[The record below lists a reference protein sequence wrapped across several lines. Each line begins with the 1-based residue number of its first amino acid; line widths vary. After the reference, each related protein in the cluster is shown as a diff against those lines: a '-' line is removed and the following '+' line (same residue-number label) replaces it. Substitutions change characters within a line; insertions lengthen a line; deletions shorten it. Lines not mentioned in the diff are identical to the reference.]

1 MAEIKFIDKNGTF
14 QMENADLCNNLYFP
28 LASEYG
34 LKSCVTPTLSGD
46 SKTDQNHFLFE
57 PMSIENLNNNRLT
70 RNFWCI
76 IDGEKVWSA
85 SGNSALQNTERFT
98 GSKESCTVTAG
109 FMWHKIARENDS
121 LGIRSEITSFVPYDL
136 NAEIHTVKLT
146 NTGSEGK
153 DITFIPALPIY
164 GRSADN
170 IRDHRHVTS
179 LLGRAYVTESGIIN
193 KPTLSFDE
201 RGHQLC
207 DSIYFVEGYDE
218 NLEKPRE
225 FYPVLDDFLGN
236 GTPDWP
242 EALFNPSLRDTIK
255 AEIVN
260 GDEAA
265 ASGGKASID
274 GQEILG
280 AFSFK
285 PFTLQP
291 GESKTFVV
299 YAGISKND
307 SERESIAREIAT
319 PDKVNESFEKTRNY
333 WLSKVNIRIATGDAD
348 FDNYMRW
355 VAFQPEL
362 RRVFGCSFLPHHDY
376 GKGGRGWRDLWQ
388 DCLALLLMDPS
399 GVRQMLLG
407 NYCGVRIDGAN
418 ATIIGNKTGEF
429 KADRNSITRV
439 WMDHGVW
446 PFITTR
452 LYIDQTGDIGILDE
466 HCKYFSD
473 KQIFRGTRTAQFDQE
488 DNWLR
493 NENGQLY
500 EGTVLEHILVQNLT
514 AFWEVG
520 EHNICRLR
528 DADWNDALDMA
539 GDRGES
545 VAFANAYAG
554 NLIGIADLL
563 ESEKIKDTGISISED
578 MLVLLKDD
586 VSLYDDIEKKG
597 EILNEYLEK
606 VSDSFHGGKVVVEA
620 ADLAKSLRN
629 KGLWIM
635 EHIRKYEWISD
646 SADDGWFN
654 SYYDNNGRALDL
666 TIPGVRNMMLTGQV
680 FSIMN
685 GTADEAQI
693 RKICDSADRLL
704 YDEKSGGYRLNT
716 DFGEIKT
723 DMGRMFGFAYGEK
736 ENGAVF
742 SHMAVMY
749 ANALYKRGFA
759 KEGYKALNSLYNS
772 SKDFDLSQ
780 IYPGIPE
787 YFGRGGKGLYS
798 YLTGAA
804 SWYLMTVTMN
814 MFGVGGEYGD
824 LTIKPSLLKEQF
836 GENNKCSIELEYAF
850 RSFKIDIYNPEE
862 LEFGSYSI
870 GKSILD
876 GKEIETGADTEE
888 GIRDKVRIS
897 KTCIDQLDSCI
908 RHVIEIH
915 LSNK

>member
-1 MAEIKFIDKNGTF
+1 MATIKFIDNNATF
-14 QMENADLCNNLYFP
+14 EIENADLYNNHYFP
-28 LASEYG
+28 LAGEYG
-34 LKSCVTPTLSGD
+34 LKSCITPTLSGD

-70 RNFWCI
+70 RNFWCV
-76 IDGEKVWSA
+76 IDDADIWSA
-85 SGNSALQNTERFT
+85 NGNSALQNTGRFCDD
-98 GSKESCTVTAG
+98 KENCTVTAG
-109 FMWHKIARENDS
+109 FMWHKVSRKSNK
-121 LGIRSEITSFVPYDL
+121 LKIRSDITSFVPYDK
-136 NAEIHTVKLT
+136 NVEIHMVTLT
-146 NTGSEGK
+146 NTGDDKRS
-153 DITFIPALPIY
+153 ITFIPALPIY

-179 LLGRAYVTESGIIN
+179 LLGRATVTGKGVIDR
-193 KPTLSFDE
+193 PTLSFDE
-201 RGHQLC
+201 RGHHLA
-207 DSIYFVEGYDE
+207 DAVYFVEGYDE
-218 NLEKPRE
+218 DGEAPQA
-225 FYPVLDDFLGN
+225 FYPVLDDFIGK

-242 EALFNPSLRDTIK
+242 EAVVRYSEAK
-255 AEIVN
+255 AVKEI
-260 GDEAA
+260 GTR
-265 ASGGKASID
+265 ID

-285 PFTLQP
+285 SFTLEP
-291 GESKTFVV
+291 ESSRTFII
-299 YAGISKND
+299 YAGIARNDDEYARVTCEIDSKAK
-307 SERESIAREIAT
+307 IVEI
-319 PDKVNESFEKTRNY
+319 FEKTKDY
-333 WLSKVNIRIATGDAD
+333 WISKVNIRITTGDPT

-362 RRVFGCSFLPHHDY
+362 RRIYGCSFLPHHDY

-407 NYCGVRIDGAN
+407 NYCGVRMDGTN

-446 PFITTR
+446 PFITTK
-452 LYIDQTGDIGILDE
+452 LYIDQTGDMEILSQE
-466 HCKYFSD
+466 CRYFAD
-473 KQIFRGTRTAQFDQE
+473 KQIFRGKKVSEKFSQE
-488 DNWLR
+488 DNWQR
-493 NENGQLY
+493 EQNDKIY
-500 EGTVLEHILVQNLT
+500 TGTVLEHILLQNLT

-520 EHNICRLR
+520 EHNIISLR
-528 DADWNDALDMA
+528 DSDWNDALDMA

-554 NLIGIADLL
+554 NLIGLADILDSDRMKNTRVL
-563 ESEKIKDTGISISED
+563 ICEEMS
-578 MLVLLKDD
+578 VLLTDD
-586 VSLYDDIEKKG
+586 TDIYDDIEQKNAL
-597 EILNEYLEK
+597 LNEFLGK
-606 VSDSFHGGKVVVEA
+606 VSGTLSGNKVCVDSHK
-620 ADLAKSLRN
+620 LAESLRN
-629 KGLWIM
+629 KGLWIIK
-635 EHIRKYEWISD
+635 HIRENEWID
-646 SADDGWFN
+646 AGDGKGWFN

-666 TIPGVRNMMLTGQV
+666 TIEGSINMMLTGQV

-685 GTADEAQI
+685 NTADEEQI
-693 RKICDSADRLL
+693 RTICKSADEYLF
-704 YDEKSGGYRLNT
+704 DSSCGGYRLNT

-742 SHMAVMY
+742 SHMAVMF

-759 KEGYKALNSLYNS
+759 RNGFKALRAL
-772 SKDFDLSQ
+772 FDLSADHEVSE

-814 MFGVGGEYGD
+814 MFGVHGEYGD
-824 LTIKPSLLKEQF
+824 LIIEPALLQSQF
-836 GENNKCSIELEYAF
+836 DSRKHCGIELEYAL
-850 RSFKIDIYNPEE
+850 RAFKIDIFNNDD

-870 GKSILD
+870 KKWLLD
-876 GKEIETGADTEE
+876 GKEME
-888 GIRDKVRIS
+888 GGSNVRIS
-897 KTCIDQLDSCI
+897 ANTIEQLDSSS
-908 RHVIEIH
+908 RHVIEIY
-915 LSNK
+915 LG

>member
-1 MAEIKFIDKNGTF
+1 MSEIKFIDKNGTF
-14 QMENADLCNNLYFP
+14 QIEDADLYNNLYFP
-28 LASEYG
+28 LAGEYG
-34 LKSCVTPTLSGD
+34 LKSCITPTLSGD

-70 RNFWCI
+70 RNLWCI
-76 IDGEKVWSA
+76 IDEKEIWSA
-85 SGNSALQNTERFT
+85 NGNSAVSNANRFT
-98 GSKESCTVTAG
+98 NEKDSCMVTAG
-109 FMWHKIARENDS
+109 FMWHKVERQNKRFNIH
-121 LGIRSEITSFVPYDL
+121 SEIISFVPYDK
-136 NAEIHTVKLT
+136 NVEIHIIKLT
-146 NTGSEGK
+146 NNSSEK
-153 DITFIPALPIY
+153 RKVTFIPAFPIY

-179 LLGRAYVTESGIIN
+179 LLGRAYLTDKGVIN

-207 DSIYFVEGYDE
+207 DSMYFVEGYDE
-218 NLEKPRE
+218 NGQKPQE
-225 FYPVLDDFLGN
+225 FYPVLDDFIGN

-242 EALFNPSLRDTIK
+242 EAIVNSDKQGAIK
-255 AEIVN
+255 ADTEKN
-260 GDEAA
+260 G
-265 ASGGKASID
+265 SYD
-274 GQEILG
+274 GQEVMG
-280 AFSFK
+280 AFKFE
-285 PFTLQP
+285 PFVLEP
-291 GESKTFVV
+291 DESKTFVV
-299 YAGISKND
+299 YAGVSRDDHEYENLT
-307 SERESIAREIAT
+307 SEIDTLE
-319 PDKVNESFEKTRNY
+319 KVNDSFEKTRNY
-333 WLSKVNIRIATGDAD
+333 WISKVNIRITTGNSD

-362 RRVFGCSFLPHHDY
+362 RRLFGCSFLPHHDY

-407 NYCGVRIDGAN
+407 NYCGVRIDGTN

-446 PFITTR
+446 PFITTK
-452 LYIDQTGDIGILDE
+452 LYIDQTGDIGILSE
-466 HCKYFSD
+466 QCKYFSD
-473 KQIFRGTRTAQFDQE
+473 KQIFRGRKTAPFFKQE

-493 NENGQLY
+493 GINDQLY

-520 EHNICRLR
+520 DHNICRLR

-539 GDRGES
+539 GDKGES

-563 ESEKIKDTGISISED
+563 DSGKMKDTSISICED
-578 MLVLLKDD
+578 ILILLKDD
-586 VSLYDDIEKKG
+586 EEFYNSIEKKTDV
-597 EILNEYLEK
+597 LNEYLSK

-620 ADLAKSLRN
+620 FELATSLRN
-629 KGLWIM
+629 KGIWILNQ
-635 EHIRKYEWISD
+635 IRNNEWSD
-646 SADDGWFN
+646 DLEDGGWFN
-654 SYYDNNGRALDL
+654 SYYDNSGRALDF
-666 TIPGVRNMMLTGQV
+666 TGAGTRNMMLTGQV
-680 FSIMN
+680 FAVMN
-685 GTADEAQI
+685 KTADDLQI
-693 RKICDSADRLL
+693 RKICNSADRLL
-704 YDEKSGGYRLNT
+704 YDSESGGYRLNT
-716 DFGEIKT
+716 DFGQIKT

-759 KEGYKALNSLYNS
+759 KEGYKALHALYKSSADFEKSL
-772 SKDFDLSQ
+772 

-814 MFGVGGEYGD
+814 MFGVSGEYGD
-824 LTIKPSLLKEQF
+824 LTIAPALLKEQF
-836 GENNKCSIELEYAF
+836 DSKNKCSIELEYAF
-850 RSFKIDIYNPEE
+850 RSFKIDIYNPNG
-862 LEFGSYSI
+862 LEYGSYSI
-870 GKSILD
+870 CKCMLD
-876 GKEIETGADTEE
+876 GKETDINTNSEKALNN
-888 GIRDKVRIS
+888 KVCIS
-897 KTCIDQLDSCI
+897 KTCIDLLDSCI
-908 RHVIEIH
+908 RHQIEIY
-915 LSNK
+915 LG